1 MVHQPM
7 KTRLDKALVNGW
19 STENSIDNIN
29 RAIELSKDIP
39 ILDIIDPSS
48 KIRHDLAEI
57 VSRLKNADTLE
68 IMNFNEI
75 DNNSVN

>member
-1 MVHQPM
+1 M
-7 KTRLDKALVNGW
+7 KTRFDKALKDEW
-19 STENSIDNIN
+19 SDENSIDNIN
-29 RAIELSKDIP
+29 KAIELSKNIP
-39 ILDIIDPSS
+39 IIDIIDPNS

-68 IMNFNEI
+68 MMNFNEM

>member
-68 IMNFNEI
+68 MMNFNEI

>member
-1 MVHQPM
+1 M

-68 IMNFNEI
+68 MMNFNEI

>member
-7 KTRLDKALVNGW
+7 KTRLDTALVNGW

>member
-1 MVHQPM
+1 M
-7 KTRLDKALVNGW
+7 KTRFDKALKDEW
-19 STENSIDNIN
+19 SDENSIDNIN
-29 RAIELSKDIP
+29 KAIELSKDIP
-39 ILDIIDPSS
+39 IIDIIDPSS

-68 IMNFNEI
+68 MMNFNEM

>member
-1 MVHQPM
+1 M
-7 KTRLDKALVNGW
+7 KTRFDKALKDEW
-19 STENSIDNIN
+19 SDENSIDNIN
-29 RAIELSKDIP
+29 KAIELSKDIP
-39 ILDIIDPSS
+39 IIDIIDPSS

-68 IMNFNEI
+68 MMNFSEI

>member
-1 MVHQPM
+1 M
-7 KTRLDKALVNGW
+7 KTRFDKALKDEW
-19 STENSIDNIN
+19 SDENSIDNIN
-29 RAIELSKDIP
+29 KAIELSKDIP
-39 ILDIIDPSS
+39 IIDIIDPSS

-68 IMNFNEI
+68 MMNFSEM

>member
-1 MVHQPM
+1 M
-7 KTRLDKALVNGW
+7 KTRFDKAVKDEW
-19 STENSIDNIN
+19 SDENSIDNIN
-29 RAIELSKDIP
+29 KAIELSKDIP
-39 ILDIIDPSS
+39 IIDIIDPSS

-68 IMNFNEI
+68 MMNFSEI

>member
-1 MVHQPM
+1 M